1 MHLAAGTGAS
11 CVEEYDALSGLRSF
25 EELGKAEKLEMVCED
40 LKAENSEKEERVKPT
55 ADPNITLADGKAET
69 VLKKASWNVIRIH
82 K

>member
-1 MHLAAGTGAS
+1 
-11 CVEEYDALSGLRSF
+11 
-25 EELGKAEKLEMVCED
+25 MVCED